1 MKSKSVVIVGI
12 ILYFSILLAACGNN
26 QATSAPADN
35 TTTSPETETTTTL
48 EPKATESSKNGVPE
62 DVPIM
67 PGAYELQVAT
77 ALNLS
82 YKVDA
87 TIQEVVDYYQGEFPN
102 YGWDVI
108 NNPDTVVGAMAQM
121 SRSNTNGDR
130 LIFSLQNNPIANFT
144 SVTIYIT
151 RTP

>member
-1 MKSKSVVIVGI
+1 MKSKLVLITGI
-12 ILYFSILLAACGNN
+12 ILILTVLLAACGNN
-26 QATSAPADN
+26 QSTTAPVENA
-35 TTTSPETETTTTL
+35 TTSETGTTTTQG
-48 EPKATESSKNGVPE
+48 PAATERSKNGVPE

-67 PGAYELQVAT
+67 PDAYELQVAT
-77 ALNLS
+77 ELNLS

-87 TIQEVVDYYQGEFPN
+87 TIQEVVDFYQAEFPN

-108 NNPDTVVGAMAQM
+108 NNPDTVVGSMAQM
-121 SRSNTNGDR
+121 SRSNANGDR